1 MCVGCI
7 GRSFALLCMLFLFA
21 PGGTALAAQPFA
33 MPGASSEAAPA
44 APSGQPES
52 EKAEA
57 QPSGVWHFIAEP
69 LVYAMTVQ
77 QRYYRSLAGA
87 LREVA
92 NEHSLAAAWTLVSLS
107 FVYGIFHAVGP
118 GHGKVIVT
126 SYLLADEREV
136 KRGVL
141 IAFMSSFTQAVT
153 AIVAVGALSIL
164 LGFTRRSV
172 ADAVPMIER
181 VSFMLVT
188 GLGAWLFWRALKR
201 GGGHDHH
208 HHAHEGHAHTPHDHA
223 ADDHACGHGCGHT
236 HLPAPQDLDAHRG
249 WRGIAAM
256 ILAVGL
262 RPCTGAVL
270 VLLFALAQGTFAIG
284 ALSAFAMSVGTA
296 ITVSTLAIM
305 TVYSKNA
312 ALSISSR
319 TDNPWTRR
327 IERGLELGG
336 GLFILAMGLF
346 LLAGSLLTPAQP
358 LL

>member
-1 MCVGCI
+1 MRVGSI

-33 MPGASSEAAPA
+33 MPGAPGEAAPA
-44 APSGQPES
+44 ASPGQPENGA
-52 EKAEA
+52 AEA
-57 QPSGVWHFIAEP
+57 QPNGVWHFIAKP

-77 QRYYRSLAGA
+77 QRYYRSLASA
-87 LREVA
+87 LREVS

-153 AIVAVGALSIL
+153 AIVAVGALSVL

-172 ADAVPMIER
+172 ADAVPMIEQ
-181 VSFMLVT
+181 VSFVLVT

-201 GGGHDHH
+201 GRGHGHH
-208 HHAHEGHAHTPHDHA
+208 LHAHVGHAHHAHDHDHEC
-223 ADDHACGHGCGHT
+223 DHGCGHS
-236 HLPAPQDLDAHRG
+236 HLPAPQELDANPG

-296 ITVSTLAIM
+296 ITVSTLAVM
-305 TVYSKNA
+305 TVFSKNT
-312 ALSISSR
+312 ALRISSR

-346 LLAGSLLTPAQP
+346 LLAGSLLAPAQP